1 MESSDHTSGEELFI
15 SQQKAIQAMA
25 SSMDEK
31 TKRAYQKIGEQLYG
45 QIDFETC
52 ENLNVPAFMADSA
65 QEIGRALSSGLLPKD
80 LDSDEL
86 SLLKEVYGPEWFKR
100 WNYTLDD
107 LKKDSE

>member
-1 MESSDHTSGEELFI
+1 MESADHTSGEELFL
-15 SQQKAIQAMA
+15 SQQRAIQAMA

-31 TKRAYQKIGEQLYG
+31 TKRAYQKIGEELYG

-52 ENLNVPAFMADSA
+52 KNLDVPAFMADSA
-65 QEIGRALSSGLLPKD
+65 QEIGRALSSGLFPKD
-80 LDSDEL
+80 LDDNEIC
-86 SLLKEVYGPEWFKR
+86 LLREVYGPEWFKR